1 MSWILVTAILVGAP
15 KPAVIQLTPPEA
27 LAEIADD
34 VQTGSLIVSKGDCL
48 AIKIYSAST
57 YTHVAAVVVHEGEA
71 CVYDATGGAG
81 VRRHSLDD
89 YLVTQ
94 NDNTLYLFHP
104 CQPFTEIRASRFEEH
119 LKNQIGRPYAI
130 HHHLTGERA
139 TGLHCSEYVCDALI
153 AAETLHA
160 RQPSRVSPASLV
172 EGILQAEVYQ
182 PGDVVR
188 LLPEPPARPA
198 SQSWCAR
205 LWFDTKQCTRACCG
219 KLRGWFLCK

>member
-15 KPAVIQLTPPEA
+15 APAVLQRTPPEA
-27 LAEIADD
+27 LAEIGDD
-34 VQTGSLIVSKGDCL
+34 VQTGSLIISKGDCL

-57 YTHVAAVVVHEGEA
+57 YTHVAAVVVNDGQA

-81 VRRHSLDD
+81 VRRQSLGD
-89 YLVTQ
+89 YLVAQ
-94 NDNTLYLFHP
+94 SDNTLYLFHP
-104 CQPFTEIRASRFEEH
+104 FQPFTKRRASRFEEH
-119 LKNQIGRPYAI
+119 LKSQIGRPYAI

-139 TGLHCSEYVCDALI
+139 AGLHCSEYVCDALI

-172 EGILQAEVYQ
+172 EGILQADVYQ

-188 LLPEPPARPA
+188 LVPMPPARPE

-205 LWFDTKQCTRACCG
+205 LWFDTKQCTHACCS